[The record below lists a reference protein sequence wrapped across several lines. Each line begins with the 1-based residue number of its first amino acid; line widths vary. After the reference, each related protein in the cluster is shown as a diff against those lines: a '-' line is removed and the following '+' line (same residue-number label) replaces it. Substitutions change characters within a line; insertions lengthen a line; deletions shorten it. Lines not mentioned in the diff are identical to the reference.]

1 MKKNLFEEVAIKQS
15 KLGNYDIYYLKWD
28 TKEEGQAIWK
38 HYDTLKTKF
47 NIKYNGTSKILFWF
61 VDKENPQRTLDTIRK
76 ALDFLNQ
83 ESTTEPSNGGSPE
96 AQKLIGD
103 IDKIIAAINAEEPSK
118 NPSFNMSPEQE
129 DQIKGKLE
137 SFKQMLVNI
146 ENDEQFKET
155 MKAIIDFKAAQGY
168 EFSLGNA
175 LLIFIQN
182 RKATIVNSKSNWE
195 SKYNRTVN
203 PNANTLVVWAPEGAR
218 YNLPK
223 EKIQA
228 AKAEFYKRIGKK
240 EGQPL
245 TPKEKFDLDKI
256 TKAKV
261 MATRFKLVPVYD
273 VADTTQKP
281 GTEDYIEK
289 ANAAKKDMKWYEEG
303 MLSDEVRPIYQGLL
317 DYAKENGIE
326 VETLDDLGG
335 ARGVSKSGKIGILKN
350 EGNDVGLTKTL
361 AHEITHELLH
371 QKYLSMKGKESGKYY
386 IGQPSR
392 DTVEQQAELSA
403 WMFMYAFGFDLKTTS
418 LNYTIM
424 WGGDKENMVKVFD
437 TVSKVVNH
445 LIDYVNKK
453 ISVPTNA
460 PVDEEQGSFQHG
472 KHISPHDIA
481 SLLGVEKTY
490 DKLTHNQLHE
500 RLLKRFVK

>member
-1 MKKNLFEEVAIKQS
+1 MKNLFEEITVKQT
-15 KLGNYDIYYLKWD
+15 KFGEYDVYYVNPE
-28 TKEEGQAIWK
+28 TKEEKDIIFQNKALLSKYGAKWNGANKIW
-38 HYDTLKTKF
+38 
-47 NIKYNGTSKILFWF
+47 FWF
-61 VDKENPQRTLDTIRK
+61 VDKQNPEKTLDKIRL
-76 ALDFLNQ
+76 ALDELNQ
-83 ESTTEPSNGGSPE
+83 AVAANTTQAAGSPE
-96 AQKLIGD
+96 AQKLL
-103 IDKIIAAINAEEPSK
+103 IDVDKVLAAINAEDPAK
-118 NPSFNMSPEQE
+118 NPDFKMSQQEE
-129 DQIKGKLE
+129 DQIKAKLE

-155 MKAIIDFKAAQGY
+155 MKNIIDFKAAQGY
-168 EFSLGNA
+168 EFSLMNSF
-175 LLIFIQN
+175 LIWIQN
-182 RKATIVNSKSNWE
+182 RKATIVNSKTNWRT
-195 SKYNRTVN
+195 KYNRTVN
-203 PNANTLVVWAPEGAR
+203 PDAKPLVVWAPEGAR
-218 YNLPK
+218 FNLPK
-223 EKIQA
+223 DKIEA
-228 AKAEFYKRIGKK
+228 LKAEFYKKIGKQPS
-240 EGQPL
+240 QPL
-245 TPKEKFDLDKI
+245 TPNEKFELEKL

-273 VADTTQKP
+273 VADTTQIE
-281 GTEDYIEK
+281 GTEDFIEK
-289 ANAAKKDMKWYEEG
+289 AKAAKKDIKWYVEG
-303 MLSDEVRPIYQGLL
+303 MLSDEVRPIYNGLL
-317 DYAKENGIE
+317 EYAKENDIE
-326 VETLDDLGG
+326 VKTVDDLGG
-335 ARGVSKSGKIGILKN
+335 ARGVSKSGKIAILKN

-371 QKYLSMKGKESGKYY
+371 QKYLSQKGKEGSKFY

-403 WMFMYAFGFDLKTTS
+403 WMFMYAFGFDVKTTS

-424 WGGDKENMVKVFD
+424 WGGNKENMVKVFD

-453 ISVPTNA
+453 IKT

-490 DKLTHNQLHE
+490 DKLTHNELHE

>member
-1 MKKNLFEEVAIKQS
+1 MKKNLFEDVAIKQS

-38 HYDTLKTKF
+38 HYDTLKSQY

-61 VDKENPQRTLDTIRK
+61 VDKENPQKTLDTIRK
-76 ALDFLNQ
+76 ALDFLNN
-83 ESTTEPSNGGSPE
+83 TTAEPSANGGSPE

-103 IDKIIAAINAEEPSK
+103 IDKIIAAINAEEPSR
-118 NPSFNMSPEQE
+118 NPNIQLTPEQE

-168 EFSLGNA
+168 EFTLGNA

-203 PNANTLVVWAPEGAR
+203 PNAKPLVVWAPEGAR
-218 YNLPK
+218 FNLPK
-223 EKIQA
+223 DKIEA
-228 AKAEFYKRIGKK
+228 AKAEFYKKLGKQQ
-240 EGQPL
+240 GQPL
-245 TPKEKFDLDKI
+245 TPKEKFDLEKI

-273 VADTTQKP
+273 VADTTQKE

-289 ANAAKKDMKWYEEG
+289 ANAAKKNMPWYEEG
-303 MLSDEVRPIYQGLL
+303 MLSDEVRPIYIGLL

-371 QKYLSMKGKESGKYY
+371 QKYLSMKGKEGSKFY

-424 WGGDKENMVKVFD
+424 WGGNKENMVKVFD

-453 ISVPTNA
+453 IQTPANG
-460 PVDEEQGSFQHG
+460 PVDEVQTSDIHG
-472 KHISPHDIA
+472 THISPHDIA
-481 SLLGVEKTY
+481 QVLGVEKTY
-490 DKLTHNQLHE
+490 NKLTQGHLHE
-500 RLLKRFVK
+500 KLLKKFTK